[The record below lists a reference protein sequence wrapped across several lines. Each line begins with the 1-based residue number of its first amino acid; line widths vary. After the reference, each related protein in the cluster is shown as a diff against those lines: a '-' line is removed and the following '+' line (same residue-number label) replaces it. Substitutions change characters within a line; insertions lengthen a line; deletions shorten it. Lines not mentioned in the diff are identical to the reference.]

1 MRTIRFK
8 MGQISEEKFY
18 EMELKEM
25 DVNYSNLK
33 IKQRNKDEELANFN
47 ENLDA
52 HFEKRKSEI

>member
-1 MRTIRFK
+1 